1 MFKILIKSI
10 VVLGVIITGVL
21 TYAGYFNSDPFVMV
35 KPSAPPAPARAG
47 LAAIYL
53 SGDMGFD
60 FGTGGRVM
68 ERLAADGIPVV
79 GVNSATFFR
88 KRRTPAEISAMLSDA
103 AKHALAFGH
112 AQRLV
117 LIGQSFGADMLQ
129 AGLPG
134 LPNAVRAKVKSIA
147 LIAPTKSV
155 YFQIS
160 PVEMLD
166 RSTPDADGITTGRLL
181 TWVPSLCI
189 YGQHDKAS
197 LCPQLT
203 QANMVKKSLPGGHLM
218 HKDGNAIY
226 TALGSAL

>member
-129 AGLPG
+129 A
-134 LPNAVRAKVKSIA
+134 
-147 LIAPTKSV
+147 
-155 YFQIS
+155 
-160 PVEMLD
+160 
-166 RSTPDADGITTGRLL
+166 
-181 TWVPSLCI
+181 
-189 YGQHDKAS
+189 
-197 LCPQLT
+197 
-203 QANMVKKSLPGGHLM
+203 
-218 HKDGNAIY
+218 
-226 TALGSAL
+226 